1 MIGSVLGGLSRSA
14 LLLASLALVAGC
26 RTGGTASH
34 LASPSFAAAEQTRG
48 RLLGRLTIPSLA
60 RTFATVDALRARDAL
75 PFGSEELGAMVAAR
89 LGIPVE
95 VLRVVETGKPL
106 GMAFVAPPEPTPG
119 AQTRP
124 LLLAGACELKLAEAA
139 AALATV
145 LGPPVASQKDAQ
157 QFRRPDGGSLWI
169 VRVGTAFVWAD
180 SFEALAEA
188 GAHAMDAR
196 AEAIDDLAFSLYPPA
211 FARAQGVD
219 LARGH
224 EPLKERLLADY
235 DARARARGRASPPAA
250 ERASL
255 SATLDLLLRPLPDTT
270 SVDLTLGLAEARG
283 ARLLLRANP
292 RPGSAYAAQLAAP
305 APLVWQPAL
314 AAVPGLVSVLATGPS
329 PTLLRFYQDVLD
341 AQARA
346 GVAGAASV
354 ATRLRALAPHL
365 DGSLATVARAAG
377 PDNTLVHDT
386 VIGLAAGAAPAAA
399 LEALLALASDPG
411 VPPLLRNLYGV
422 DAPALKVT
430 RQGAEGRLEVSFG
443 PGQRTGTPAALARAL
458 MGAASPA
465 FVASAAAGRLVIAG
479 EPGAG
484 PRLAQ
489 LRSGDAS
496 APPAALQA
504 ALDESGRGDGFFFV
518 DGWGLVRP
526 LVTAF
531 LGGAQGRLAQG
542 LLSMPGLAQMT
553 LPVWGGHRSG
563 NNLEVELRLPV
574 VTLANAAR
582 AMAMLGQN
590 PALTAPAPAP

>member
-255 SATLDLLLRPLPDTT
+255 SATLDLLLRTLPDTT
-270 SVDLTLGLAEARG
+270 SVDLTLGLARPTPPSSP
-283 ARLLLRANP
+283 LRRRSCGN
-292 RPGSAYAAQLAAP
+292 RRWRRSPGWCRCWRRDP
-305 APLVWQPAL
+305 APRSCAFIRTCW
-314 AAVPGLVSVLATGPS
+314 T
-329 PTLLRFYQDVLD
+329 RRR
-341 AQARA
+341 AQ
-346 GVAGAASV
+346 V
-354 ATRLRALAPHL
+354 
-365 DGSLATVARAAG
+365 
-377 PDNTLVHDT
+377 
-386 VIGLAAGAAPAAA
+386 
-399 LEALLALASDPG
+399 
-411 VPPLLRNLYGV
+411 
-422 DAPALKVT
+422 
-430 RQGAEGRLEVSFG
+430 
-443 PGQRTGTPAALARAL
+443 
-458 MGAASPA
+458 
-465 FVASAAAGRLVIAG
+465 
-479 EPGAG
+479 
-484 PRLAQ
+484 
-489 LRSGDAS
+489 
-496 APPAALQA
+496 
-504 ALDESGRGDGFFFV
+504 
-518 DGWGLVRP
+518 
-526 LVTAF
+526 
-531 LGGAQGRLAQG
+531 
-542 LLSMPGLAQMT
+542 
-553 LPVWGGHRSG
+553 
-563 NNLEVELRLPV
+563 
-574 VTLANAAR
+574 
-582 AMAMLGQN
+582 
-590 PALTAPAPAP
+590 